1 MLSRSALTV
10 ISAAVLYLGL
20 AQTHAMPIDILLE
33 SDTDSDA
40 GSELFLAN
48 FNDYQSL
55 IDATVN
61 SSSFSQLN
69 LNSTFSSG
77 GLAFDGS
84 SYQLLLESDSD
95 ADAGSELF
103 IASFDSYQNLIDGNV
118 SSSSF
123 SQLNLNS
130 TFSSGGLAFDGSS
143 YQLLLESDADSDAG
157 SEVFMASFDSLQSL
171 LDGTV
176 ASSSFSQLNIN
187 ANFSSGGL
195 AFDGSAYQLL
205 LESDADSDAGSE
217 VFLASFDSFQSLLD
231 GTVASSSFSQLN
243 INANFSAG
251 GFVAYAPEDPVAV
264 SEPAT
269 LGLLILGLGALM
281 LRHRRT
287 LL

>member
-1 MLSRSALTV
+1 MLTRSSLLL
-10 ISAAVLYLGL
+10 ISAAMLYLGS
-20 AQTHAMPIDILLE
+20 AQSHAMPIDILLE
-33 SDTDSDA
+33 SDTDSGA

-61 SSSFSQLN
+61 SSSFSQVDLS
-69 LNSTFSSG
+69 STFSVG

-84 SYQLLLESDSD
+84 SYQLLLESDTD
-95 ADAGSELF
+95 GGAGNDLF
-103 IASFDSYQNLIDGNV
+103 IATFDSYQNLLEGTV

-123 SQLNLNS
+123 SQLDLSS

-143 YQLLLESDADSDAG
+143 YH
-157 SEVFMASFDSLQSL
+157 
-171 LDGTV
+171 
-176 ASSSFSQLNIN
+176 
-187 ANFSSGGL
+187 
-195 AFDGSAYQLL
+195 LL

-243 INANFSAG
+243 ISSNFSAG
-251 GFVAYAPEDPVAV
+251 GFVAYAPEGPVEV
-264 SEPAT
+264 SEPGS

-281 LRHRRT
+281 LRSRRAR
-287 LL
+287 